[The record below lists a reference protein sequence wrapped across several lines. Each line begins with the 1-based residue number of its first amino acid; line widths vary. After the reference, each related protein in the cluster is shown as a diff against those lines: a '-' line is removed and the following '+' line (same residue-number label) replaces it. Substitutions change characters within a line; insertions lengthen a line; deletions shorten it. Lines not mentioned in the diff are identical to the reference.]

1 MRGYLKAWWLLAPLL
16 TAALPTGQELKVSHA
31 LINFDINPTSDEI
44 NRHGTTLRLDILE
57 STSPCGY
64 GNVTLSG
71 QSLAQDENG
80 AGSGPVITDHGNTV
94 LANWTFS
101 CVHLEDEFQGQLMTF
116 EVVSLDGE
124 EAHDVK
130 FVVQFQQMAPP
141 SISSINGTV
150 SVTETPIP
158 ASATDENLVKETSTP
173 LDSEL
178 AELKSMIRQ
187 FAALEQAISSKVQ
200 HISETY
206 DFKSPDE
213 FHSFWRCDS
222 LKCLVKT
229 MYGRAKYVA
238 SRLYGHGPEG
248 GRHFGGRPSRF
259 GWRFRHGDRPHWFP
273 HDGSA
278 HGNHSCPHPR
288 PHPHPP
294 HPPHHQPPHGPP
306 PHGPPP
312 HGPPYHGPP
321 YHEPPHFHQPPP
333 FCHCAPPPPPH
344 EFYEEQPPHVHPAPS
359 HQILEDD
366 MTREN
371 LRLGAGPDNNMRPI
385 GKFGDD
391 KLEPP
396 PHIIVNGADL
406 SPPIPDHHDQP
417 PHPDFRP
424 HEGTPP
430 HPHHGPHSEHRG
442 PPPLPVVYIV
452 AVFIVLALL
461 VGTVYT
467 RCFSASGK
475 SRRSS
480 YTGRCQTREARRQC
494 RRNAW
499 ANRRAAI
506 GTRYSEIVGWLRES
520 VRRQE
525 IGNEEKEK
533 EAFMR
538 QLDRSGNEE
547 EDNISTTMEQEIAQ
561 FRAVASVVGD
571 LVAAEEGRSHEYT
584 HQRQQHVI
592 PAPPSPA
599 SAFPDY
605 ASIDEEL
612 PAYDEGSND
621 SRFVAD
627 GFRYTPGCP
636 YYTPSGSSTTESS
649 LYEHLGRKD

>member
-1 MRGYLKAWWLLAPLL
+1 MRGYLKAQWLLAPLL
-16 TAALPTGQELKVSHA
+16 TAALPTGQEVKVPHA
-31 LINFDINPTSDEI
+31 LINLDINSTSDEI
-44 NRHGTTLRLDILE
+44 NHHGTTLRLDILE

-80 AGSGPVITDHGNTV
+80 AGSGPIIAENGHTI
-94 LANWTFS
+94 LANWAFS

-116 EVVSLDGE
+116 EVISLDGE
-124 EAHDVK
+124 EANDVR

-141 SISSINGTV
+141 SISFINGTACI
-150 SVTETPIP
+150 TETLIP
-158 ASATDENLVKETSTP
+158 ATATDENLVKETSTP

-178 AELKSMIRQ
+178 AELKSMMRQ
-187 FAALEQAISSKVQ
+187 LAALEQAISSKVQ

-222 LKCLVKT
+222 LKCVVKT
-229 MYGRAKYVA
+229 MYGRAKHMA
-238 SRLYGHGPEG
+238 SSLYGGHGFEG

-259 GWRFRHGDRPHWFP
+259 GWRFHHGDRPDWFS
-273 HDGSA
+273 HDGA

-306 PHGPPP
+306 HGPPP
-312 HGPPYHGPP
+312 HGPPH
-321 YHEPPHFHQPPP
+321 HEPPHFHQ
-333 FCHCAPPPPPH
+333 PPH
-344 EFYEEQPPHVHPAPS
+344 EFYEEQPPHVHPPPS

-366 MTREN
+366 MTQEN
-371 LRLGAGPDNNMRPI
+371 LRLGTGPINDMRPTR
-385 GKFGDD
+385 KFGDD
-391 KLEPP
+391 KPEPP
-396 PHIIVNGADL
+396 PRIIDDGADL
-406 SPPIPDHHDQP
+406 SPPMPNHHNQP
-417 PHPDFRP
+417 PPPGFRP
-424 HEGTPP
+424 HEGMSP
-430 HPHHGPHSEHRG
+430 HPHHDPHFKHRG
-442 PPPLPVVYIV
+442 PPRPLPVVHIV
-452 AVFIVLALL
+452 VTFILLALL
-461 VGTVYT
+461 ISTIYT
-467 RCFSASGK
+467 RCFAASRK

-480 YTGRCQTREARRQC
+480 CAGRCQTREARRQC

-525 IGNEEKEK
+525 IENEEKE
-533 EAFMR
+533 AIMR
-538 QLDRSGNEE
+538 QLHRSENDD
-547 EDNISTTMEQEIAQ
+547 EDNLSTTMEQEIAQ

-571 LVAAEEGRSHEYT
+571 LVAAEEGRSREYVHE
-584 HQRQQHVI
+584 RQHII
-592 PAPPSPA
+592 PTPPSPA

-627 GFRYTPGCP
+627 GFRYTPGYP
-636 YYTPSGSSTTESS
+636 HYTPNGSSTTESS
-649 LYEHLGRKD
+649 LDEHLGRKD